1 MRKFNRRGL
10 KKNKRG
16 DLNMIGKELVILGIN
31 AAGITS
37 KLDSFDKMIF
47 DLKPS
52 VWMMQ
57 ESKRNATDS
66 VIKNNQFNQL
76 SSF

>member
-1 MRKFNRRGL
+1 MIA
-10 KKNKRG
+10 KKLIN
-16 DLNMIGKELVILGIN
+16 IGIN

-37 KLDSFDKMIF
+37 KLESFDQMIF

-57 ESKRNATDS
+57 ESKRNTTDT
-66 VIKNNQFNQL
+66 VIKTNNIINYQVF
-76 SSF
+76 